1 MCESAIGKARRR
13 VGGTAAER
21 MVEGWPIGRGVLR
34 IRATDNAAAGTGDGY
49 EAGAAARRTIMI
61 ESNDNG
67 AVRGAG
73 AAGGERRRELLLF
86 LVVTLVVFPLLAVG
100 IVGGYG
106 FGVWIFQMIAGPP
119 GPPGG

>member
-1 MCESAIGKARRR
+1 
-13 VGGTAAER
+13 
-21 MVEGWPIGRGVLR
+21 
-34 IRATDNAAAGTGDGY
+34 
-49 EAGAAARRTIMI
+49 MI

-67 AVRGAG
+67 AARGAG

-86 LVVTLVVFPLLAVG
+86 LVVTLVVFPLLTVG